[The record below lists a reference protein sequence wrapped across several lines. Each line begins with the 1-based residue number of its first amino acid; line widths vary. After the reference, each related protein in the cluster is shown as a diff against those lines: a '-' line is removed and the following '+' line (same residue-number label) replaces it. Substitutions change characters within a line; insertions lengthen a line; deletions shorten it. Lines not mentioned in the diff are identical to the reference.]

1 VWPRIK
7 VWLTLLLRKRQQKR
21 YHQRIGCRTPC
32 KLVVKRRSIA
42 GLFICEPEKSGGCP
56 RIFLLV
62 HSWMASGRQHRGE
75 NSGESAFDPR
85 RDDDAAAHRS
95 TTSPA
100 PLRRALV
107 RFASDL
113 PLEGAGFDLSVPREG
128 KLRSRDCR
136 VDRDGIFSRKGA
148 GSVRSAGR
156 FEPFPPPPRSVL
168 GTHSRAVGC
177 RITRPSVVV
186 SCSRTIRL

>member
-1 VWPRIK
+1 MKKHEILSP
-7 VWLTLLLRKRQQKR
+7 
-21 YHQRIGCRTPC
+21 
-32 KLVVKRRSIA
+32 
-42 GLFICEPEKSGGCP
+42 
-56 RIFLLV
+56 
-62 HSWMASGRQHRGE
+62 HSRA
-75 NSGESAFDPR
+75 ALFDPPTDPTAIVR
-85 RDDDAAAHRS
+85 YARLASNKQCPPPPEQFVDD
-95 TTSPA
+95 P
-100 PLRRALV
+100 
-107 RFASDL
+107 
-113 PLEGAGFDLSVPREG
+113 PLEGAGFELSVPREG